1 MLSLIND
8 NECIWSQVTKL
19 NLCLNDFPVHK
30 LKLDAVYTSDIP
42 FFDFDS
48 QMDPW
53 TVAREAGDSRL
64 STQPYHWVA

>member
-1 MLSLIND
+1 M
-8 NECIWSQVTKL
+8 
-19 NLCLNDFPVHK
+19 HK

-64 STQPYHWVA
+64 AINGLRDIHAKFTQLMRYRLKPLTMN

>member
-1 MLSLIND
+1 M
-8 NECIWSQVTKL
+8 
-19 NLCLNDFPVHK
+19 HK

-64 STQPYHWVA
+64 SINGLRDIHAKFTQLMRYRLKPLTMN